1 MPESDALKRRR
12 PVAVMIINA
21 LVPIFFGLGLGFF
34 AGRRGIVDN
43 RNITGLNTFLL
54 SFALPAALFLATAQ
68 MPRQSLAYHGKLFLV
83 LALSMIVMFSA
94 GLIVERKLFKF
105 TLVESSAVTL
115 TIALPNWVAV
125 GLPLFI
131 GLYGSESIVTVAVA
145 IVCGNVVAA
154 PMSLLLLEAGGM
166 QSSSAGPL
174 SRLAFGLWRSLK
186 KPIVLGPLFGMCFSL
201 AGYTLAPVWVRS
213 LGFFAQTAAG
223 VGLFV
228 TGLVL
233 SRESLVIDS
242 NVLGGLVLKLLFQP
256 FLAFVIAA
264 PLLHY
269 PTQVVRDAVLLMACP
284 SGFLGVL
291 FGIAYDAR
299 SREAGSLLLLSS
311 TASALTI
318 SAVILLL
325 PLIR

>member
-1 MPESDALKRRR
+1 
-12 PVAVMIINA
+12 MIINA
-21 LVPIFFGLGLGFF
+21 LIPIFFGLGLGFF
-34 AGRRGIVDN
+34 AGRRGLVDN
-43 RNITGLNTFLL
+43 RNIAGLNTFLL

-68 MPRQSLAYHGKLFLV
+68 MPRESLAYHGKLFLV
-83 LALSMIVMFSA
+83 LAVSMIVMF
-94 GLIVERKLFKF
+94 LIVLTIEQKLFKF

-115 TIALPNWVAV
+115 TVALPNWVAV

-131 GLYGSESIVTVAVA
+131 GLYGSESTVTVAVA

-166 QSSSAGPL
+166 QSSSAGAL
-174 SRLAFGLWRSLK
+174 RRFTFGLWRSLK
-186 KPIVLGPLFGMCFSL
+186 KPIVLGPFLGLCLSL
-201 AGYTLAPVWVRS
+201 AGYTLGPVWVRS

-233 SRESLVIDS
+233 SRESVSVDANI
-242 NVLGGLVLKLLFQP
+242 LGGLVLKLLFQP
-256 FLAFVIAA
+256 FLAFLIAA

-269 PTQVVRDAVLLMACP
+269 PPQVVRDAVLLMACP

-291 FGIAYDAR
+291 FGVAYNAR

-311 TASALTI
+311 TACALSI
-318 SAVILLL
+318 SLVIPLL
-325 PLIR
+325 PFIK